1 MRIKAFL
8 DRVHWKIA
16 GLYYSVAWV
25 KTIDEPAT
33 LGYCEKES
41 RIIYIKDGQLVDE
54 TFKTVIHELIHAFD
68 DTYKIK
74 LSHTQVRKLELA
86 IAEFLIQN
94 KIVH

>member
-16 GLYYSVAWV
+16 GVFYTVAWCSRIQD
-25 KTIDEPAT
+25 KDD
-33 LGYCEKES
+33 LGYCDTEA
-41 RIIYIKDGQLVDE
+41 RILFMKDGELIEE
-54 TFKTVIHELIHAFD
+54 TFKTLIHELLHAMD

>member
-8 DRVHWKIA
+8 NRAQWKIA
-16 GLYYSVAWV
+16 GLFYSVAYC
-25 KTIDEPAT
+25 KIIDEAAT
-33 LGYCEKES
+33 LGYCDSES
-41 RIIYIKDGQLVDE
+41 KVLFIKDGQLVDE
-54 TFKTVIHELIHAFD
+54 TFKTVIHELLHAID